1 MWPLCGLRVIV
12 VDPRMPV
19 LSVKAASVG
28 SSETCLTRSVAST
41 RQEASVMDTG
51 RGSPRRCSNSHGHL
65 AHGRSP
71 CLTSPASFSES
82 DRREEGR
89 GPAPP
94 SAVVEAAS
102 RLWRDHASRQE
113 SPSPPWG
120 QLQTCLLGLPR
131 QLPRGLNEVAQPKP
145 SPEQPTHA
153 TPADGRAGARTAK
166 PIAGFGFLAQH

>member
-28 SSETCLTRSVAST
+28 SSETCLTRSVTST

-51 RGSPRRCSNSHGHL
+51 RGSPRRCSDSHGHL
-65 AHGRSP
+65 AHGRSL

-82 DRREEGR
+82 DQREEGR

-145 SPEQPTHA
+145 SQSSPHTRPQQTGGQ
-153 TPADGRAGARTAK
+153 GRGLRSRS
-166 PIAGFGFLAQH
+166 PGLGS